1 MSDWEH
7 QNQKR
12 SSGWWVPWAT
22 YEKVELGTSMA
33 VTRSE
38 RSFTDSPPQNQLRI
52 AQDPTR
58 TRTYYIIEQRELCNF
73 LLFCFLDSNNKHIIA
88 L

>member
-12 SSGWWVPWAT
+12 SSGSWVLWAT
-22 YEKVELGTSMA
+22 YEKIELGASTI

-38 RSFTDSPPQNQLRI
+38 RSFTDSPLSNRLKI
-52 AQDPTR
+52 AHNPTR
-58 TRTYYIIEQRELCNF
+58 TRVHVII
-73 LLFCFLDSNNKHIIA
+73 I
-88 L
+88 

>member
-12 SSGWWVPWAT
+12 SSGSWVPWAT

-38 RSFTDSPPQNQLRI
+38 RSFTDSPLQNQLRT
-52 AQDPTR
+52 AHDPTR
-58 TRTYYIIEQRELCNF
+58 TRVHVIIIE
-73 LLFCFLDSNNKHIIA
+73 
-88 L
+88 

>member
-1 MSDWEH
+1 MSDWKL
-7 QNQKR
+7 QNQGKIR
-12 SSGWWVPWAT
+12 GSWVPWAT

-52 AQDPTR
+52 AHDPTR
-58 TRTYYIIEQRELCNF
+58 TRTRYYNRIRR
-73 LLFCFLDSNNKHIIA
+73 LLFFSLQQ
-88 L
+88 

>member
-12 SSGWWVPWAT
+12 SSGCWVPWAT
-22 YEKVELGTSMA
+22 YEKVELDTSMA

-38 RSFTDSPPQNQLRI
+38 RSLTDSPPQNQLRI
-52 AQDPTR
+52 AHDPTR
-58 TRTYYIIEQRELCNF
+58 TRVHVIIIE
-73 LLFCFLDSNNKHIIA
+73 
-88 L
+88 